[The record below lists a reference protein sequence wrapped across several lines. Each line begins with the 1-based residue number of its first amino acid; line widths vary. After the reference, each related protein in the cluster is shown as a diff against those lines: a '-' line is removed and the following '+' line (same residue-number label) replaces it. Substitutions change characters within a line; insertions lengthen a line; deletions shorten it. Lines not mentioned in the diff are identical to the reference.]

1 MLLSCGFVNVVLLTQ
16 SCTFYKKKFGLVT
29 CEQLNNGDI
38 PICQNLEKT
47 IFLTRNK
54 LKFFFQI
61 SPSNV
66 DKVLKMDIF
75 QIYCTP
81 AHSHNE
87 FLQLGQT
94 FWYTYYAW
102 L

>member
-1 MLLSCGFVNVVLLTQ
+1 MLLSCGFVNVVPLTQ

-47 IFLTRNK
+47 I
-54 LKFFFQI
+54 

-75 QIYCTP
+75 QIYCAP
-81 AHSHNE
+81 AHNE
-87 FLQLGQT
+87 FLQ
-94 FWYTYYAW
+94 
-102 L
+102 